1 MRRLV
6 PRVSEIVAAIAITPE
21 ISIDE
26 REIRFEF
33 IRASGPGGQKV
44 NKSSSAVQLRFNV
57 LGSPSLPDEVRSRL
71 ITLAGRR
78 LSEEGILV
86 IEARRFRSQDRNRQD
101 ALERLCS
108 LLRQAAREPRRRR
121 HTRPGRAAKDRRLQ
135 EKKRRS
141 ELKKQRGRPEH
152 RDDG

>member
-1 MRRLV
+1 LV
-6 PRVSEIVAAIAITPE
+6 PKGGEAVTAIPVTTE

-44 NKSSSAVQLRFNV
+44 NKSSSAVQLRFDV
-57 LGSPSLPDEVRSRL
+57 LGSPSLPAQVRSRL

-78 LSEEGILV
+78 LSEEGVLV
-86 IEARRFRSQDRNRQD
+86 IEAKRFRSQDRNRQD
-101 ALERLCS
+101 ALDRLCS
-108 LLRQAAREPRRRR
+108 MIRQAARRPRRRKP
-121 HTRPGRAAKDRRLQ
+121 TRPGSAARQRRLQ

-141 ELKKQRGRPEH
+141 ELKKQRGKPEL
-152 RDDG
+152 RDDA